1 MKVFVILS
9 LYSLVLLSHAT
20 QADEKTV
27 EEPLQEPKVTEKSEV
42 VNDAA
47 SEGEQKDKEYAL
59 GSLCNYCSYCKVR
72 IWKIMSVLNICL
84 ALSNRITSF
93 VLNSVRPQRRKLF
106 SRKVSFEIHFELS
119 SYCSWS
125 EHHVW
130 TKGLKILVLLIIS
143 GVMTSVFKA
152 YFIKTGFSFM
162 ITLAWKN
169 FFSAW
174 DENSCICQDHRKSWC
189 ASVKLTWCAK
199 TFWNVNVV

>member
-1 MKVFVILS
+1 MKVFVIVS

-47 SEGEQKDKEYAL
+47 SESEQKDKEYAL

-106 SRKVSFEIHFELS
+106 SRKVLFEIHFELS

-130 TKGLKILVLLIIS
+130 TKGLKIWVPLIIS

-152 YFIKTGFSFM
+152 DFIKTGFSF
-162 ITLAWKN
+162 TLAWNN
-169 FFSAW
+169 FISAW

-189 ASVKLTWCAK
+189 ASVKLPWCAK